1 MMNMLQELLSQKVLI
16 FDGAMGTRLQKK
28 GLPAGYPPEEWNLSH
43 PDTVREIHQS
53 YVDAGADLIQT
64 NTFGANRL
72 RLGKYGLTE
81 KIRDINHRAVSI
93 AHSTLKPGV
102 ILLASV
108 GPLGEFLEPFGDL
121 THQKAR
127 DIFQEQVDIL
137 REAGIEFFH
146 LETFNSS
153 QEAILAL
160 EAVHETGGK
169 AIVSFT
175 FNRRGNQFTTLL
187 GETPESLVSTFS
199 SLPVLSLGANCG
211 TGMKEMVSIMAD
223 YRKYHPHLFLSAKPN
238 AGVPQLVG
246 ETVFYTETPEDF
258 AKGAIE
264 LLALNVQII
273 GGCCGT
279 DERYIKALKDA
290 TMTKRTQEK
299 IQ

>member
-1 MMNMLQELLSQKVLI
+1 MFRELLSQKILI

-43 PDTVREIHQS
+43 PEIVREIHQS

-72 RLGKYGLTE
+72 RLQKYNLAE
-81 KIRDINHRAVSI
+81 KIRDINRQAVSI
-93 AHSTLKPGV
+93 ARSTLKPGV
-102 ILLASV
+102 VLLASI

-127 DIFQEQVDIL
+127 DTFQEQVEIL

-153 QEAILAL
+153 KEAMLAF

-169 AIVSFT
+169 VMASFT
-175 FNRRGNQFTTLL
+175 FDRRGNKFATLL

-199 SLPVLSLGANCG
+199 TLPILSLGANCG
-211 TGMKEMVSIMAD
+211 TGMKEMISIMAE
-223 YRKYHPHLFLSAKPN
+223 YRKNHSQLFLSAKPN
-238 AGVPQLVG
+238 AGVPQLRG
-246 ETVFYTETPEDF
+246 ETVVYTETPEDF
-258 AKGAIE
+258 ARGAID

-290 TMTKRTQEK
+290 TEKERTREK

>member
-1 MMNMLQELLSQKVLI
+1 
-16 FDGAMGTRLQKK
+16 MGTRLQKK

-43 PDTVREIHQS
+43 PETVREIHQS

-72 RLGKYGLTE
+72 RLQKYGLAE
-81 KIRDINHRAVSI
+81 KIRDINRQAVSI
-93 AHSTLKPGV
+93 ARSTLKPGV
-102 ILLASV
+102 TLLASI

-121 THQKAR
+121 THQKAKDAFR
-127 DIFQEQVDIL
+127 EQVEIL

-153 QEAILAL
+153 QEAMLAF

-169 AIVSFT
+169 AMVSFT
-175 FNRRGNQFTTLL
+175 FDRRGNKFATLL

-199 SLPVLSLGANCG
+199 TLPILSLGANCG
-211 TGMKEMVSIMAD
+211 MGMKETISIMAE
-223 YRKYHPHLFLSAKPN
+223 YRKHHSHLFLSAKPN
-238 AGVPQLVG
+238 AGVPQLRG
-246 ETVFYTETPEDF
+246 ETVVYTETPEDF
-258 AKGAIE
+258 ARGARE
-264 LLALNVQII
+264 LLTLDIQIM

-290 TMTKRTQEK
+290 TMKERTEEKRQ
-299 IQ
+299 

>member
-1 MMNMLQELLSQKVLI
+1 MFRELLSQKVLI

-43 PDTVREIHQS
+43 PEIVREIHQS

-72 RLGKYGLTE
+72 RLQKYNLAE
-81 KIRDINHRAVSI
+81 KIRDINRQAVSI
-93 AHSTLKPGV
+93 ARSTLKPGV
-102 ILLASV
+102 VLLASI

-127 DIFQEQVDIL
+127 DTFQEQVEIL

-153 QEAILAL
+153 QEAMLAF

-169 AIVSFT
+169 AMVSFT
-175 FNRRGNQFTTLL
+175 FDRRGNKFATLL

-199 SLPVLSLGANCG
+199 TLPILSLGANCG
-211 TGMKEMVSIMAD
+211 TGMKEMIAIMAE
-223 YRKYHPHLFLSAKPN
+223 YRKHHPHLFLSAKPN
-238 AGVPQLVG
+238 AGVPQLRG
-246 ETVFYTETPEDF
+246 ETVVYTETPEDF
-258 AKGAIE
+258 ARGAID

-290 TMTKRTQEK
+290 TEKERTREK
-299 IQ
+299 TQ

>member
-1 MMNMLQELLSQKVLI
+1 MFRELLSQKILI

-43 PDTVREIHQS
+43 PETVREIHQS

-72 RLGKYGLTE
+72 RLQKYNLAE
-81 KIRDINHRAVSI
+81 KIRDINRQAVSI
-93 AHSTLKPGV
+93 ARSTLKPGV
-102 ILLASV
+102 VLLASI

-127 DIFQEQVDIL
+127 DTFREQVEIL

-153 QEAILAL
+153 QEAILAF

-169 AIVSFT
+169 AMVSFT
-175 FNRRGNQFTTLL
+175 FDRRGNKFATLL

-199 SLPVLSLGANCG
+199 TLPILSLGANCG
-211 TGMKEMVSIMAD
+211 TGMKEMISIMAE
-223 YRKYHPHLFLSAKPN
+223 YRKHHSQLFLSAKPN
-238 AGVPQLVG
+238 AGVPQLRG
-246 ETVFYTETPEDF
+246 ETVVYTETPEDF
-258 AKGAIE
+258 ARGAID

-290 TMTKRTQEK
+290 TEKEHTREK